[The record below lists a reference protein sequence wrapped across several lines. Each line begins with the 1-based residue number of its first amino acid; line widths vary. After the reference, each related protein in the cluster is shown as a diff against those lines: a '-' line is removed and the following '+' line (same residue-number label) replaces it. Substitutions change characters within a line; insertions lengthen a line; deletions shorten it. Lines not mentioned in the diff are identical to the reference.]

1 LRLRV
6 SNGWVDYDLNLY
18 LDIARP
24 IDEHLDRLFT
34 VIETDFSTADMF
46 DYPLT
51 VDHLLGV
58 GLVAAQV
65 YLRGAI
71 AEQAA
76 PMPEALSIGPRLS
89 SGASVVQL
97 INHGANLWKHA
108 DASWDWDAPDWRQGL
123 ILRALAD
130 EGIDGDQ
137 YILIELVRRITGAR
151 RPHLTELSP
160 FLQEWRNTLDERY
173 PERRTKKG

>member
-1 LRLRV
+1 MRLRL
-6 SNGWVDYDLNLY
+6 SGGWVDYDLNLY

-24 IDEHLDRLFT
+24 IDEHLDRLFE
-34 VIETDFSTADMF
+34 VIETDFGTADMF

-65 YLRGAI
+65 YVKGAI

-76 PMPEALSIGPRLS
+76 PMPQALSIGPRLP
-89 SGASVVQL
+89 SGATVIEL
-97 INHGANLWKHA
+97 INHGANFWKHA

-123 ILRALAD
+123 ILRALAG
-130 EGIDGDQ
+130 EGIEGGQ
-137 YILIELVRRITGAR
+137 YMLVELVLRITGAK
-151 RPHLTELSP
+151 RPSLKALSP
-160 FLQEWRNTLDERY
+160 FLEEWRNALDEEY
-173 PERRTKKG
+173 PEERIRQG